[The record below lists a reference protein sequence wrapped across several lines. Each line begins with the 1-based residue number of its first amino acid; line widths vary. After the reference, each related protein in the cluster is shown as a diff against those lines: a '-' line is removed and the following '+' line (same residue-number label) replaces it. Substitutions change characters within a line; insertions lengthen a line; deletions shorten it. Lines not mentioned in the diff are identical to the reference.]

1 MSCTIRIIPLL
12 LSSGKMVL
20 NNITHAV
27 VDVPQG
33 ACFMKGPW
41 IKDAKAG
48 PLLCAWQKLGAWAGA
63 SPRERACSPPPVPP
77 RGVCVALKTA
87 RAASCCERT
96 LASWPSP
103 PDGHGVSCRFFLEDW
118 AQGAAGGS
126 RTEPPKKDGAVLR
139 RSQHRAHGV
148 VTRGQTCL
156 GSQRGRMGLNPA

>member
-48 PLLCAWQKLGAWAGA
+48 PLLCTWQKLGAWAGA
-63 SPRERACSPPPVPP
+63 SPRERACSRPPVLP
-77 RGVCVALKTA
+77 RRVCVALKTA
-87 RAASCCERT
+87 GAASCCEST
-96 LASWPSP
+96 LASRPSP
-103 PDGHGVSCRFFLEDW
+103 PGGHGVPRRFFLEGW

-126 RTEPPKKDGAVLR
+126 RTEPPKDGAVLR
-139 RSQHRAHGV
+139 RSQRRARGV

-156 GSQRGRMGLNPA
+156 GSQRGRMGLNPD